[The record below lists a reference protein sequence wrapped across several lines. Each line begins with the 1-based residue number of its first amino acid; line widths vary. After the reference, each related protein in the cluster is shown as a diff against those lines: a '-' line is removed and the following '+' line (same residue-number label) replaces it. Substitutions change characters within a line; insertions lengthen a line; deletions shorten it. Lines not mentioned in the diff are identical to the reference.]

1 MGLEPISVHFG
12 WGTYQ
17 VCFNS
22 AFPFYVLSEHVE
34 SKRIPIIRS
43 LVLRLF
49 WCIER
54 DSNSQSFR
62 HWLLRPA
69 CMPFHHRRIIYIF

>member
-1 MGLEPISVHFG
+1 MGLESISVHFG

-34 SKRIPIIRS
+34 SKRIPIVRS

-49 WCIER
+49 WCPGP
-54 DSNSQSFR
+54 DLNR
-62 HWLLRPA
+62 HTLRWEILSLLHLLISPSGQVL
-69 CMPFHHRRIIYIF
+69 I